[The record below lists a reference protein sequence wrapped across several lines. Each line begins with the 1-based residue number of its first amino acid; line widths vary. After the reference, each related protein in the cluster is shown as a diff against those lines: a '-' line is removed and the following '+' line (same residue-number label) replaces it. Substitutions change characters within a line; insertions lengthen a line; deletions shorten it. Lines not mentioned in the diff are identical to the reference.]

1 MKIWSIEI
9 KELENLNESLKGQLP
24 ELGKELKQLISTE
37 DENVVL
43 LYSRRCL
50 EVIVTD
56 LCEYE
61 LKRPRKTEPL
71 KGIIDKLNSE
81 GKVPSNIATSM
92 HGLNSLSTY
101 GTHPKDF
108 DPEQVKPALSNL
120 AIVIKWYIR
129 YIGTRDISV
138 ITEDNTKAQKTQG
151 FEKREGALKQS
162 MKLPKVLIISILII
176 VVIAITTTIY
186 FVTRQ
191 TRNNAS
197 LEKSIAVLPFRN
209 DSHDDST
216 QYFMDGVMEELL
228 TNLQK
233 IKELRVLG
241 RTSVEQYRNHTKT
254 IPEVAKELGVNFIVE
269 GSGQKSG
276 NSLRMRVQLIM
287 AKKERHLWANSFEQD
302 TLNLKD
308 YFKNQ
313 SQFANAIAAE
323 LDAALTPQEKQLID
337 KIPTSNIEAY
347 EAYLKGMIYWRK
359 LTQIDLGTAMKYFQL
374 ALDKDPNYA
383 LAYTGIGL
391 VWGGLAQAGYA
402 SPTEALPKMNTAFIT
417 ASKLD
422 STLDQVHYTLAVYKT
437 WAEWDWKSG
446 ESEFQKTLEI
456 NPNHAEAHAY
466 YSHLLNITGRPE
478 ESMKQMQLA
487 LKLDPLNALI
497 KSLYGIDLLFI
508 RRYDDAITAMREA
521 LIMDPTAPVALAGLV
536 YSLHLTGKYDEALEI
551 WKSLYCNLYKNNA
564 HAFDQGYKK
573 EGYIG
578 ALIFE
583 ADTLAAQ
590 YKTIYVN
597 PTDIANLYALA
608 GKKEL
613 ALDWLEQA
621 FEIHD
626 PNLPYLLWPLYDDI
640 RNETRFQDL
649 CHKMNLPYK

>member
-1 MKIWSIEI
+1 MKIWFNEI

-24 ELGKELKQLISTE
+24 ELEKELKQLISTE

-56 LCEYE
+56 LCECE

-92 HGLNSLSTY
+92 HGLNSLATY

-108 DPEQVKPALSNL
+108 DPEQVKPALGNL

-129 YIGTRDISV
+129 YIGTRGISV
-138 ITEDNTKAQKTQG
+138 ITEDNAKEQKIQG
-151 FEKREGALKQS
+151 SEKRERAFKQGK
-162 MKLPKVLIISILII
+162 KLPKILIISMLII
-176 VVIAITTTIY
+176 GVIAIATTMY
-186 FVTRQ
+186 FVIRQ
-191 TRNNAS
+191 TRNNVN

-241 RTSVEQYRNHTKT
+241 RTSVEQYRDHTKT
-254 IPEVAKELGVNFIVE
+254 IPEIAKELGVNYIIE

-313 SQFANAIAAE
+313 SQFAKAIAAE

-359 LTQIDLGTAMKYFQL
+359 LTQNDLETAMKYFQI
-374 ALDKDPNYA
+374 ALEKDPNYA

-391 VWGGLAQAGYA
+391 VWAVYAQCGYA
-402 SPTEALPKMNTAFIT
+402 SPTEAFPKMNAAYST

-422 STLDQVHYTLAVYKT
+422 STLDQVHYTFAISKT
-437 WAEWDWKSG
+437 WVEWDWKSG
-446 ESEFQKTLEI
+446 ESEFQKTLGI

-478 ESMKQMQLA
+478 EAMKQIEMA
-487 LKLDPLNALI
+487 LNLDPLNALI

-508 RRYDDAITAMREA
+508 HRYDDAIAASREA
-521 LIMDPTAPVALAGLV
+521 LKIDPNNPLAFMGLAC
-536 YSLHLTGKYDEALEI
+536 SLHLTGKYDEALEI
-551 WKSLYCNLYKNNA
+551 WKSIYYNLYKNNI
-564 HAFDQGYKK
+564 HAFDEGYRK

-613 ALDWLEQA
+613 VLDWLEQA

-626 PNLPYLLWPLYDDI
+626 PNLPYLLLPLYDDI
-640 RNETRFQDL
+640 RNKTRFQDL